1 MISILWNYEFLLIS
15 LFFFML
21 YNIPFFKFVPWTR
34 FFKVLVTSPCN
45 FIEITLRHGC
55 SPVNLLHIFRTPFT
69 KNSSERL
76 LLNTLLFI
84 GLLHSNNQQI
94 NIAQKK
100 LRNFLINVCKS
111 SETPDFSHLL
121 KKSLTVNFLFF
132 VQCKFK
138 NYTFFL

>member
-21 YNIPFFKFVPWTR
+21 YNIPFFKFVPWIR
-34 FFKVLVTSPCN
+34 FFKVLVSSPCN

-55 SPVNLLHIFRTPFT
+55 SPVNLLYIFRTPFT
-69 KNSSERL
+69 KNTSERL
-76 LLNTLLFI
+76 LLNTLSFI
-84 GLLHSNNQQI
+84 GLLHSNNLQI

-100 LRNFLINVCKS
+100 LRIFLVNVYKS

-121 KKSLTVNFLFF
+121 KKSLTVNF
-132 VQCKFK
+132 
-138 NYTFFL
+138 FFLCSVNLKTTCFFL

>member
-21 YNIPFFKFVPWTR
+21 YNIPFFKFVPWIR

-45 FIEITLRHGC
+45 FIEITLRHVY
-55 SPVNLLHIFRTPFT
+55 SPVNLLYIFRTPFT
-69 KNSSERL
+69 KNSSQRL

-111 SETPDFSHLL
+111 SETPDLFTFT
-121 KKSLTVNFLFF
+121 KKIRNGKFLIFIA
-132 VQCKFK
+132 V
-138 NYTFFL
+138 

>member
-21 YNIPFFKFVPWTR
+21 YNIPFFKFVPWIR

-55 SPVNLLHIFRTPFT
+55 SPVNLLYIFRTPFT
-69 KNSSERL
+69 KNSFQRL
-76 LLNTLLFI
+76 LLKTLFI

-111 SETPDFSHLL
+111 SETPDLFTFT
-121 KKSLTVNFLFF
+121 KKIRNGKFLIFIA
-132 VQCKFK
+132 V
-138 NYTFFL
+138 